1 MKASLKLSVH
11 VGSMELERVQSVEE
25 RGEWLKQVSAAV
37 EKKSSLSRTA
47 TKHSFKFYDVSEKA
61 PREYICPVSLELMR
75 DPVLLVETGQ
85 VYDRSSIEGWFKA
98 GKSTCPVSGA
108 KVKQMRL
115 SPIFPLRSAIQAY
128 AKEQGIELDMA
139 DTTSDV
145 EDTLIAESPL
155 SGTLFEGVSM
165 YDVRGLIQLIGA
177 EDVEQQITALRLL
190 ADMSRFGDVCQR
202 SKINRMVSR
211 DKIIN
216 IMKRSDVDKLK
227 VHSARL
233 LMHLPG
239 KYFDLGQ
246 QIKLLKYND
255 LMLSEEVLLRLW
267 EYAYRHRTKMFELAA
282 LLDKHGKDELVASCK
297 RIADPTENTDYPEEV
312 RAYSTF
318 LLACAAFKR
327 STRNVLVNQEITPLL
342 VNQLHATAN
351 IGFRFCLMKALQYL
365 SEDKEGRL
373 QVLRAGGVRI
383 FVTHLPPRNKTIHYT
398 TRVYLDWFAWVTVAE
413 TAVKALYFLAFE
425 DQGRS
430 EMRTTATMKALRIM
444 VGHNSFP
451 DNSRSRYLLPLLARL
466 STVPS

>member
-1 MKASLKLSVH
+1 MQASLKLLVDA
-11 VGSMELERVQSVEE
+11 GGMELERVQSIEE

-47 TKHSFKFYDVSEKA
+47 TKTSFKFYDVSEKA
-61 PREYICPVSLELMR
+61 PKEYICPVSLEIMR

-128 AKEQGIELDMA
+128 AKEQGIELDMVDA
-139 DTTSDV
+139 TSDV
-145 EDTLIAESPL
+145 EDTTLIAESPL
-155 SGTLFEGVSM
+155 TGTLFEGVSM
-165 YDVRGLIQLIGA
+165 YDVRGLIHLIDA

-202 SKINRMVSR
+202 QKINRLVSR

-216 IMKRSDVDKLK
+216 IMKKSAVDKLR

-239 KYFDLGQ
+239 KYFDIGQ

-282 LLDKHGKDELVASCK
+282 LLDKNGKEELVAACK

-327 STRNVLVNQEITPLL
+327 STRNALVNQ
-342 VNQLHATAN
+342 NH
-351 IGFRFCLMKALQYL
+351 
-365 SEDKEGRL
+365 S
-373 QVLRAGGVRI
+373 
-383 FVTHLPPRNKTIHYT
+383 
-398 TRVYLDWFAWVTVAE
+398 VA
-413 TAVKALYFLAFE
+413 
-425 DQGRS
+425 S
-430 EMRTTATMKALRIM
+430 
-444 VGHNSFP
+444 
-451 DNSRSRYLLPLLARL
+451 
-466 STVPS
+466 

>member
-1 MKASLKLSVH
+1 
-11 VGSMELERVQSVEE
+11 MELERVQSVEE
-25 RGEWLKQVSAAV
+25 RGAWLRQVSAAV
-37 EKKSSLSRTA
+37 ERKSTLSRTA

-139 DTTSDV
+139 DGTADFDDSPV
-145 EDTLIAESPL
+145 AESPL

-165 YDVRGLIQLIGA
+165 YDVRGLIQLVA
-177 EDVEQQITALRLL
+177 ADDVEQEITALRLL
-190 ADMSRFGDVCQR
+190 ADMSRFGDLCQR
-202 SKINRMVSR
+202 TKINRLVSR
-211 DKIIN
+211 DKIIG
-216 IMKRSDVDKLK
+216 IFKRSEVEKLK
-227 VHSARL
+227 VQSARL
-233 LMHLPG
+233 LLHLPG
-239 KYFDLGQ
+239 KHFDLGQ

-255 LMLSEEVLLRLW
+255 LMLSEEVLLKLW
-267 EYAYRHRTKMFELAA
+267 EYAYRHRSKMFELAS
-282 LLDKHGKDELVASCK
+282 LVDKHGKEELVAACK
-297 RIADPTENTDYPEEV
+297 KIANPTENTDYPEEV
-312 RAYSTF
+312 RSYSTF
-318 LLACAAFKR
+318 LLACAAYRKG
-327 STRNVLVNQEITPLL
+327 TRRVLVDQEITPLL
-342 VNQLHATAN
+342 VNQLHSTSN
-351 IGFRFCLMKALQYL
+351 LGFRFCLMKALQYM

-398 TRVYLDWFAWVTVAE
+398 TRIYVDWFAWVTVAE

-425 DQGRS
+425 DHGRS

-444 VGHNSFP
+444 VGNNSFP